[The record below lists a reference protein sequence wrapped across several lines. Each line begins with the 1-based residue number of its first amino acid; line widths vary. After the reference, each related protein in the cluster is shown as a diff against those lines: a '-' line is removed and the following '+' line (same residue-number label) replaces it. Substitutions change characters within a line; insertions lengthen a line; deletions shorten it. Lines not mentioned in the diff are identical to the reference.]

1 MRLLLWHK
9 IIMLFAA
16 VTVVLSAFLLVA
28 TSRTLSELRTEIQR
42 DGERILAQQTEGYLL
57 SLVREQ
63 RRALEARLAHARD
76 AAIYASSIVGQMP
89 ELDDPQARDR
99 EITTSLQSFHAA
111 VRSSPFV
118 FVIAESGA
126 GWYQGKDGRVDGGR
140 MEAHRGQP
148 RRAQSR
154 PMRPGEGY
162 WGAVYENPLA
172 ASYELMID
180 ALSPIYRG
188 GELWGHAGVALS
200 VTDLITQF
208 NQRSLIPGSY
218 TFIIDSGKRLIGAP
232 PQGRVELAAPETY
245 TPRGLMDLGRSD
257 SATLDAAIDEM
268 ALGAATVRDVNIKG
282 DSKYIAFQP
291 LDNIDWRLGL
301 VVTVSMATAASGE
314 LETTVQEAS
323 RRAILAIVAA
333 IALMV
338 MAAIGSS
345 AMLSRTIVA
354 PLRLMT
360 SASESIMAGDFASR
374 VTVTSSDELGR
385 LGQVFNT
392 MAEHIQTLIRDLE
405 HRASELRQANELLQ
419 RAHDQL
425 ERRVE
430 ARTAELREAQRQL
443 VQAAHRAGRAE
454 VASNVLHNVGNVLNS
469 VNVSAALVTH
479 HLRSSRISKL
489 VQTAGLLS
497 AHQADLATYL
507 TSDPAGKNIPRYLI
521 KLAEH
526 VESERQVVLDE
537 LAGLNKNIDHI
548 RHIVTAQQNY
558 AGATHLVEDVA
569 VSELIEDALR
579 INAVALDRLGVVVVR
594 ELAAVPPV
602 STEKHK
608 LLQILINLISNAK
621 HALGASERP
630 ERTLEVRADEPRAGV
645 VRIQIIDNGVGIPA
659 DNLERLFH
667 HRFTTRKDGH
677 GFGLHGS
684 AIAAREMGISLSAH
698 SDGPGAGAV
707 FTVEIPR
714 QHGEKTNG

>member
-9 IIMLFAA
+9 IIMVFAA
-16 VTVVLSAFLLVA
+16 VTVVLSVFLLVA
-28 TSRTLSELRTEIQR
+28 TSRTLGELRTEIQH
-42 DGERILAQQTEGYLL
+42 DGERILAEQTEGYLL

-76 AAIYASSIVGQMP
+76 AAIYASAVIGRMQ
-89 ELDDPQARDR
+89 EHADPQAQDHD
-99 EITTSLQSFHAA
+99 ITTFLQSFHAT

-118 FVIAESGA
+118 FIVAESGA
-126 GWYQGKDGRVDGGR
+126 GWYQGKDGGVDSGQ
-140 MEAHRGQP
+140 MQAHLGQQ
-148 RRAQSR
+148 RRAR
-154 PMRPGEGY
+154 DRRPGEGY
-162 WGAVYENPLA
+162 WGVVYENPLA
-172 ASYELMID
+172 ASYELMVD

-200 VTDLITQF
+200 LTDLITQF

-218 TFIIDSGKRLIGAP
+218 TFIIDSTKRLIGAP
-232 PQGRVELAAPETY
+232 PQGRVELAAPEAY
-245 TPRGLMDLGRSD
+245 TPRGLIDLGRSD

-268 ALGAATVRDVNIKG
+268 ALGAATVRSVDIKG
-282 DSKYIAFQP
+282 DSKYVAFQP

-301 VVTVSMATAASGE
+301 VVTVSMATAASRE
-314 LETTVQEAS
+314 LETTVQQAS

-338 MAAIGSS
+338 MAAIGSI
-345 AMLSRTIVA
+345 ALLSRTIVA

-360 SASESIMAGDFASR
+360 AASESIMAGDFASR
-374 VTVTSSDELGR
+374 VPVTSSDELGR

-392 MAEHIQTLIRDLE
+392 MAEHIQTLISDLE

-443 VQAAHRAGRAE
+443 LEAAHRAGRSE

-469 VNVSAALVTH
+469 VNVSAAMVSH
-479 HLRSSRISKL
+479 HLRSSRIGKL
-489 VQTAGLLS
+489 VQAAGLLS

-521 KLAEH
+521 KLSEH
-526 VESERQVVLDE
+526 VESERQVVLAE
-537 LAGLNKNIDHI
+537 LAALDKNIDHI
-548 RHIVTAQQNY
+548 RHIVTVQQSY
-558 AGATHLVEDVA
+558 AGATHLVEDIA
-569 VSELIEDALR
+569 VGDLIEDALR
-579 INAVALDRLGVVVVR
+579 INAAGLERAGAVVVR
-594 ELAAVPPV
+594 ELAAVSPV

-621 HALGASERP
+621 HALSASAGP
-630 ERTLEVRADEPRAGV
+630 ERTLVVRMDEPRAGV
-645 VRIQIIDNGVGIPA
+645 VRIQIIDNGIGISA
-659 DNLERLFH
+659 DNLARLFQ

-684 AIAAREMGISLSAH
+684 AITAREMGISLSAH

-714 QHGEKTNG
+714 QHGENA

>member
-9 IIMLFAA
+9 IIMVFAA

-28 TSRTLSELRTEIQR
+28 TSRTLRALRTEVQH
-42 DGERILAQQTEGYLL
+42 DGQRILAQQTEGYLL

-63 RRALEARLAHARD
+63 RRALEARLAHATD
-76 AAIYASSIVGQMP
+76 AAIYASSVVGQMP

-99 EITTSLQSFHAA
+99 EITAFLQSFHAA

-126 GWYQGKDGRVDGGR
+126 GWYQGKDGRVDGGG
-140 MEAHRGQP
+140 MAAHLGQP

-154 PMRPGEGY
+154 QMRAGEGY
-162 WGAVYENPLA
+162 WGVVYENPLA
-172 ASYELMID
+172 ASYELMVD

-218 TFIIDSGKRLIGAP
+218 TFIIDSATRLIGAP
-232 PQGRVELAAPETY
+232 PQGRVELAAPEAY
-245 TPRGLMDLGRSD
+245 TPRGLIDLGHSD
-257 SATLDAAIDEM
+257 SATLDAAMDEM
-268 ALGAATVRDVNIKG
+268 ALGAATVRSVDIKG
-282 DSKYIAFQP
+282 DSKYVAFQP

-301 VVTVSMATAASGE
+301 VVTVSMATAASGQ

-323 RRAILAIVAA
+323 RRAILTIIAA

-338 MAAIGSS
+338 IAAIGSS
-345 AMLSRTIVA
+345 ALLSRTIVA

-360 SASESIMAGDFASR
+360 AASEGIMAGDFASR
-374 VTVTSSDELGR
+374 VAVTSSDELGR

-392 MAEHIQTLIRDLE
+392 MAVHIQTLISDLE
-405 HRASELRQANELLQ
+405 HRAAQLRQANELLQ
-419 RAHDQL
+419 RAHDEL

-443 VQAAHRAGRAE
+443 VGAAHRAGRTE
-454 VASNVLHNVGNVLNS
+454 VANNVLHNVGNVLNS
-469 VNVSAALVTH
+469 VNVSAALVSQQ
-479 HLRSSRISKL
+479 LRTSRVGKL
-489 VQTAGLLS
+489 VQTAGLL
-497 AHQADLATYL
+497 ATHQDDLAAYL

-526 VESERQVVLDE
+526 VESERQAVLDE
-537 LAGLNKNIDHI
+537 LTRLNKNIDHI
-548 RHIVTAQQNY
+548 RHIVTVQQNY
-558 AGATHLVEDVA
+558 AGATHLVEDIA
-569 VSELIEDALR
+569 VGDLIEDALR
-579 INAVALDRLGVVVVR
+579 INAAGLERTGAVVVR
-594 ELAAVPPV
+594 ALAAAPPV

-621 HALGASERP
+621 HALSASERP
-630 ERTLEVRADEPRAGV
+630 ERTLEVRMDEPRAGV
-645 VRIQIIDNGVGIPA
+645 VRVQVIDNGVGISA
-659 DNLERLFH
+659 ENLKRLFH

-684 AIAAREMGISLSAH
+684 AIAAREMGISLTAH

-714 QHGEKTNG
+714 QHGRENS

>member
-9 IIMLFAA
+9 IIMVFAA

-28 TSRTLSELRTEIQR
+28 TSRTLSELRTEIER
-42 DGERILAQQTEGYLL
+42 DGQRILAQQTEGYLL

-63 RRALEARLAHARD
+63 RRALDARLAHARD
-76 AAIYASSIVGQMP
+76 AAIYAGSAIGRIP
-89 ELDDPQARDR
+89 ELGEPLARDG
-99 EITTSLQSFHAA
+99 EIAAFLESFHAT

-118 FVIAESGA
+118 FVITESGE
-126 GWYQGKDGRVDGGR
+126 GWYHGTNGHADGGR
-140 MEAHRGQP
+140 MDAHMAQQ
-148 RRAQSR
+148 RRAYSP

-162 WGAVYENPLA
+162 WGVVYENPLA
-172 ASYELMID
+172 ASYELVVD

-200 VTDLITQF
+200 VTDLIAQF

-218 TFIIDSGKRLIGAP
+218 TFIIDSTKRLVGAP
-232 PQGRVELAAPETY
+232 PQARVELAAPDAY
-245 TPRGLMDLGRSD
+245 APRGLIDLGRSD
-257 SATLDAAIDEM
+257 SASLDEAIDEM
-268 ALGAATVRDVNIKG
+268 ALGAATVRSVDIKG

-291 LDNIDWRLGL
+291 LDSIDWRLGL

-314 LETTVQEAS
+314 LLTTVQEAS
-323 RRAILAIVAA
+323 RRAILAIIAA
-333 IALMV
+333 IAFMV
-338 MAAIGSS
+338 MAAIGAS
-345 AMLSRTIVA
+345 ALLSRTFVA

-360 SASESIMAGDFASR
+360 AASESIMAGDFASR

-392 MAEHIQTLIRDLE
+392 MAAHIQTLISDLE
-405 HRASELRQANELLQ
+405 HRAAELRQANELLQ
-419 RAHDQL
+419 RAHDEL

-430 ARTAELREAQRQL
+430 ERTAELREAQRQL
-443 VQAAHRAGRAE
+443 VEGAHQAGRAE
-454 VASNVLHNVGNVLNS
+454 VATNVLHNVGNVLNS
-469 VNVSAALVTH
+469 VNVSASLVSQH
-479 HLRSSRISKL
+479 VRSSRIGKL
-489 VQTAGLLS
+489 VQTAELLS

-526 VESERQVVLDE
+526 VENERQMVLDE
-537 LAGLNKNIDHI
+537 LARLNKNVDHI
-548 RHIVTAQQNY
+548 RHIVTVQQNY
-558 AGATHLVEDVA
+558 AGATHLVEDIA
-569 VSELIEDALR
+569 VGDLIEDALR
-579 INAVALDRLGVVVVR
+579 INATGLERIGVAVVR
-594 ELAAVPPV
+594 ELAASPPV
-602 STEKHK
+602 PVERHK

-621 HALGASERP
+621 HALGASEHS
-630 ERTLEVRADEPRAGV
+630 ERTLVVRLDEPRADV
-645 VRIQIIDNGVGIPA
+645 VRVQIIDNGIGISA
-659 DNLERLFH
+659 ENLERLFH

-714 QHGEKTNG
+714 QHGETNA

>member
-9 IIMLFAA
+9 IIMVFAA
-16 VTVVLSAFLLVA
+16 VTVALSVFLLVA
-28 TSRTLSELRTEIQR
+28 TRRTLSELRTEIQR

-76 AAIYASSIVGQMP
+76 AAIYASSVIGRMQEHV
-89 ELDDPQARDR
+89 DPQARDR
-99 EITTSLQSFHAA
+99 DITTFLQSFHTT
-111 VRSSPFV
+111 VRSSSFV
-118 FVIAESGA
+118 FIIAESGE
-126 GWYQGKDGRVDGGR
+126 GWYQGRDERVDSGR
-140 MEAHRGQP
+140 MGAHLGQQ
-148 RRAQSR
+148 RRAR
-154 PMRPGEGY
+154 DRRPGEGY
-162 WGAVYENPLA
+162 WGVVYENPLA
-172 ASYELMID
+172 ASYELMVD

-188 GELWGHAGVALS
+188 GALWGHAGVALS

-208 NQRSLIPGSY
+208 NQRSLIPGCY
-218 TFIIDSGKRLIGAP
+218 TFFIDSGKRLIGAP
-232 PQGRVELAAPETY
+232 PQGRVELAAPGAY
-245 TPRGLMDLGRSD
+245 TPRGLIDLGRSD

-268 ALGAATVRDVNIKG
+268 ALGAATVRSVDIKG
-282 DSKYIAFQP
+282 DAKYVAFQP

-314 LETTVQEAS
+314 LATTVQEAS

-345 AMLSRTIVA
+345 ALLSRTIVA

-360 SASESIMAGDFASR
+360 AASESIMAGDFASR
-374 VTVTSSDELGR
+374 VPVTSSDELGR

-392 MAEHIQTLIRDLE
+392 MAGQLQALISDLE

-443 VQAAHRAGRAE
+443 VEVAHRAGRSE

-469 VNVSAALVTH
+469 VNVSAALVSH
-479 HLRSSRISKL
+479 QLRSSRIGKL
-489 VQTAGLLS
+489 VQAAGLLS
-497 AHQADLATYL
+497 ANQADLATYL

-537 LAGLNKNIDHI
+537 LAQLDKNIDHI
-548 RHIVTAQQNY
+548 RHIVTVQQKH

-569 VSELIEDALR
+569 VGDLIEDALR
-579 INAVALDRLGVVVVR
+579 INASGLERAGTLVKR
-594 ELAAVPPV
+594 ELAAVLPV

-621 HALGASERP
+621 HALSASERP
-630 ERTLEVRADEPRAGV
+630 ERTLEVRLDEPRAGV
-645 VRIQIIDNGVGIPA
+645 VRIQIIDNGIGMSA

-684 AIAAREMGISLSAH
+684 AITAREMGISLSAR

-714 QHGEKTNG
+714 QHGEKTHD